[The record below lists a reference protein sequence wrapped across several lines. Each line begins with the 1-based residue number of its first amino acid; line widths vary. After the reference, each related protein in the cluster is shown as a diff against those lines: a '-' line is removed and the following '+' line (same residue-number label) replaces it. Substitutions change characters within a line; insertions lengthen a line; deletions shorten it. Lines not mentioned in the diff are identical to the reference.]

1 MGWIH
6 FLYFQWSLMGCQVEL
21 WQWQVWVPGTTD
33 VIWSRSYA
41 NWQFPETVMELT
53 LDTFADRKM
62 LWFFH
67 TSKAKISENGSLI
80 LFITY
85 TMSNRIWLF
94 ENSIILAAPH
104 DSIYTT
110 TSNNEVFDKFIFQVL
125 WSLNQKKEV
134 FWLHSLWTVLRNPIP
149 IKFQVLRLQVRCLFQ
164 TSIH

>member
-1 MGWIH
+1 
-6 FLYFQWSLMGCQVEL
+6 
-21 WQWQVWVPGTTD
+21 
-33 VIWSRSYA
+33 
-41 NWQFPETVMELT
+41 
-53 LDTFADRKM
+53 
-62 LWFFH
+62 
-67 TSKAKISENGSLI
+67 LI

-85 TMSNRIWLF
+85 TMSNSIWLF